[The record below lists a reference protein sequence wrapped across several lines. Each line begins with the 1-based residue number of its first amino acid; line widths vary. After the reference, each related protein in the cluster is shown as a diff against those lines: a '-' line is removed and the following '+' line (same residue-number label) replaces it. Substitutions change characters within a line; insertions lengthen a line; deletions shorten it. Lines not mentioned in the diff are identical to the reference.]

1 MRELVVTPTITRVS
15 GVKNGFV
22 LRDSGVDF
30 RAQRTRVA
38 TQHKAIPAASQKGQA
53 PAPGPRS
60 GTQPIFSSAL
70 FTMIVMTIIVA
81 FILEAFL
88 FRIQYKNFFSKEE
101 GEELR
106 ITMRKWK
113 L

>member
-1 MRELVVTPTITRVS
+1 MVNNWFVIMEGYAISTGVELSRLFFMTFYI
-15 GVKNGFV
+15 
-22 LRDSGVDF
+22 
-30 RAQRTRVA
+30 
-38 TQHKAIPAASQKGQA
+38 
-53 PAPGPRS
+53 
-60 GTQPIFSSAL
+60 